1 MSENKS
7 QNLFCFCFLLPQDRV
22 SLSVS
27 LASLPGTCFVGFG
40 SLKLR
45 EVLSACLPAS
55 ATHTARP
62 KLGSFFLIITYLLLL
77 LVFNVNVCVCVR
89 ALSAALYDC
98 MPEEGTRT

>member
-1 MSENKS
+1 MFS
-7 QNLFCFCFLLPQDRV
+7 FAPDRV
-22 SLSVS
+22 SLGVAP
-27 LASLPGTCFVGFG
+27 ASLPGTFSVGLG
-40 SLKLR
+40 SLKLT